1 MKLPTGAPF
10 TIHGAVASIPYRSV
24 NYQDLIKRFSI
35 LLVITLD
42 NKNVDGNPFFN
53 IFPNHVSRID
63 AALNAEMASHTNSAF
78 FEPLQYSL
86 EGGKRIR
93 PLILVLSAECF
104 GDADE
109 NILSAACAVELLHNE
124 SIIHDDIID
133 EEMRRRQREP
143 FHLKYGYKASVLS
156 GDYVLGLILSISSRL
171 DNPRIT
177 QNLARTAMLMSEG
190 EMLED
195 ILVGGNDATFDDYL
209 KIIQYKTATAFEAAA
224 RIGAIMGGGNK
235 RQVEGATMYGRNMGI
250 AYQIRDDLLDWK
262 NEDKIFN
269 MLVRNS
275 SDPRDIFD
283 KMEMLLKLYSGKAR
297 TALEEMPSGRAR
309 TALESL
315 IGFAILKA

>member
-1 MKLPTGAPF
+1 M
-10 TIHGAVASIPYRSV
+10 
-24 NYQDLIKRFSI
+24 
-35 LLVITLD
+35 D
-42 NKNVDGNPFFN
+42 NKNVEANPFLN
-53 IFPNHVSRID
+53 IYPNHVSRID
-63 AALNAEMASHTNSAF
+63 TALNDEMAAHINSAF

-86 EGGKRIR
+86 QGGKRIR
-93 PLILVLSAECF
+93 PLILILSAECF

-109 NILSAACAVELLHNE
+109 NILSAACAVELLHTE

-133 EEMRRRQREP
+133 DELLRRQHKP
-143 FHLKYGYKASVLS
+143 FHLKYGYEASVLS

-190 EMLED
+190 EMIED

-224 RIGAIMGGGNK
+224 RIGAIMGGGNE
-235 RQVEGATMYGRNMGI
+235 RQIEGATMYGRNMGI

-269 MLVRNS
+269 MLVKKS

-283 KMEMLLKLYSGKAR
+283 KMEMLLKRYSGKAR
-297 TALEEMPSGRAR
+297 AALEEMPSGRAR
-309 TALESL
+309 AALESL
-315 IGFAILKA
+315 VGFAILKA